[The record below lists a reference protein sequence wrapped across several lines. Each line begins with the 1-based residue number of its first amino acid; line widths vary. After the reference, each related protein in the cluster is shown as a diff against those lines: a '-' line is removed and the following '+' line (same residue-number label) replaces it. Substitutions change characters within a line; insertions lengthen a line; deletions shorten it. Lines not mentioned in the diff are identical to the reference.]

1 MMACMR
7 GLAARLALP
16 AAVIAAM
23 AAVALGAAVSASG
36 ASWHLESAFGEQGVA
51 TLPAR
56 YTWSLLVPGDAG
68 SMFVSG
74 SVTCTAPPSKNPDR
88 CAGISRS
95 LFVAHVSARGGLVH
109 GFGRAGVAKLPVL
122 SAVASM
128 FALGGGRL
136 LVAGV
141 DEAGE
146 LVLTRL
152 SANGTVDRS
161 FGHGGVAR
169 YALPGRDHGKLTFD
183 VEHDGDILAI
193 YQQAIGS
200 RRIGSTV
207 FVRLLPSG
215 SLDAR
220 FGRGGFR
227 EAAGRPG
234 LTIGLLGSVGGST
247 LAADGEI
254 VLAEEGLEPHPGAKL
269 EWGLEEF
276 SAGGVSSA
284 SFGDGGLA
292 VVHPGALELDSEAA
306 LRGLFAL
313 PGGGV
318 EAAYEGTALVANPQ
332 AFLGQEFADEIAL
345 LRFSSSGA
353 PDPAFGLAGKV
364 TVGPQYQAVAL
375 AADGE
380 TLTVGTSGGALAI
393 GGVLGDGA
401 PDPAFGGSAG
411 VRIPLPHGLMAFD
424 ASPVLDGVDGIS
436 LLVDA
441 ADVVRLGS

>member
-1 MMACMR
+1 MR

-16 AAVIAAM
+16 AAMIAA
-23 AAVALGAAVSASG
+23 AAVAALGAAVAARG
-36 ASWHLESAFGEQGVA
+36 ASWHLESSFGRQGVA
-51 TLPAR
+51 ALPAR
-56 YTWSLLVPGDAG
+56 YTWTLLAPGRDGSL
-68 SMFVSG
+68 FVSG
-74 SVTCTAPPSKNPDR
+74 NVTCTAPPSENPDR

-95 LFVAHVSARGGLVH
+95 LFVARVSAGGGLVR
-109 GFGRAGVAKLPVL
+109 GYGRAGVAKLPAL

-128 FALGGGRL
+128 FALAGGRL

-152 SANGTVDRS
+152 SAKGTVDRA

-169 YALPGRDHGKLTFD
+169 YALPGRDHGKLAFD
-183 VEHDGDILAI
+183 LEPDGDVLAI
-193 YQQAIGS
+193 YQQAVGS
-200 RRIGSTV
+200 RRIGTTV
-207 FVRLLPSG
+207 FVRLAPSG
-215 SLDAR
+215 ALDER
-220 FGRGGFR
+220 FGNGGFR

-247 LAADGEI
+247 LAADGRI

-276 SAGGVSSA
+276 SPDGLSNA

-292 VVHPGALELDSEAA
+292 VVHPGGLELVSEAA
-306 LRGLFAL
+306 LQGLFAL

-332 AFLGQEFADEIAL
+332 AFLGQEFADEIEL
-345 LRFSSSGA
+345 FRFTASGA
-353 PDPAFGLAGKV
+353 PDPAFGVAGKV
-364 TVGPQYQAVAL
+364 TVGPQYQAVVL

-380 TLTVGTSGGALAI
+380 TLTVGASAGALAI
-393 GGVLGDGA
+393 GGVLSDGT
-401 PDPAFGGSAG
+401 PDPALGGAAG
-411 VRIPLPHGLMAFD
+411 VRIPLPHGFTAFD
-424 ASPVLDGVDGIS
+424 ASPALDGADGMS

-441 ADVVRLGS
+441 ADVVRLDS